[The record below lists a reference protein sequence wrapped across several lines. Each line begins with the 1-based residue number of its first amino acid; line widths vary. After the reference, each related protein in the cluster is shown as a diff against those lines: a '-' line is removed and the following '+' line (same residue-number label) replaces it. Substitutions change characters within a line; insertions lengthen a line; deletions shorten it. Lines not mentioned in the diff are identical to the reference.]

1 MADEKTM
8 KPINESESKQD
19 RPKRRYH
26 RRSNKAAKPAA
37 EETPAAS
44 GEELV
49 STPKPSRSRKKTL
62 DEAIAAVIGATAVS
76 EPEKPREKK
85 QSGSRKKNNRPAKE
99 NSPAEQ
105 AAPAVQAEAPAQEA
119 PRKNQKNSR
128 RRGGNN
134 NNTDPNARVRI
145 IPLGGLHEIGK
156 NMTVYE
162 CGEDMFIVDC
172 GLAFPTSDLPGVD
185 LVIPDFT
192 YVEKNRHKIKG
203 VLVTHGHEDHIG
215 GLAFLL
221 KRINV
226 PIYATKLTIGLIQG
240 KLKEHGLLNK
250 AKLVEI
256 RPRDNIT
263 LGAFNIE
270 FIHVNHSIPDAVG
283 LAIRCPAGVII
294 QTGDFKI
301 DTTPV
306 DGDMID
312 LARFAEYG
320 KKGVLAL
327 LSDSTNAERP
337 GYTMSERKVGES
349 FEQLFRKA
357 HNKRIV
363 VATFASN
370 IHRVQQIIDVAQSR
384 GRKVAVTGRSLE
396 NLVQVGQDLGYLNV
410 PENILIPIDAIKR
423 YPDDKLVIITTGSQ
437 GEPMSALTRIAF
449 GEHRKVNIGPN
460 DYVIISAT
468 PIPGNEKMVGN
479 VVNELMKH
487 NVEVIYEKM
496 YEVHVSGHA
505 CQEELK
511 LMMGIVKP
519 QYFIPVHGE
528 QKHLQKHAGLAMSM
542 GYDMKHIYLGN
553 IGEKISLSKTEM
565 KQIETVPA
573 GEVYVDGLGVGDVG
587 NIVLNDR
594 KHLSQDGIIIVVAT
608 LDAETGDVVS
618 GPDVVSRGFV
628 YVKENE
634 DLMNKARDLACHVIY
649 DYYDVKGRD
658 WNTVK
663 SKLRDEISH
672 LMYEKTKRSPMVLPI
687 LMEI

>member
-1 MADEKTM
+1 M
-8 KPINESESKQD
+8 INQ
-19 RPKRRYH
+19 
-26 RRSNKAAKPAA
+26 NKSDGK
-37 EETPAAS
+37 AAS
-44 GEELV
+44 GKRN
-49 STPKPSRSRKKTL
+49 SKKRYTYRRP
-62 DEAIAAVIGATAVS
+62 V
-76 EPEKPREKK
+76 KK
-85 QSGSRKKNNRPAKE
+85 G
-99 NSPAEQ
+99 
-105 AAPAVQAEAPAQEA
+105 A
-119 PRKNQKNSR
+119 PRQKKLEESVHI
-128 RRGGNN
+128 
-134 NNTDPNARVRI
+134 AF
-145 IPLGGLHEIGK
+145 LGGMNEIGK
-156 NMTVYE
+156 NMTLYE
-162 CGEDMFIVDC
+162 YKDDMFIVDC